1 MAGRRKIK
9 QELLWLNNFAFFP
22 LRERRKG
29 NKIVMSD
36 PNKLRLF
43 KSVSVIQTNVH
54 IFANIQPLSVCDVF
68 QETALPWAKTLA
80 SVFQNNPRVLTKG
93 KNFLAL
99 KITLAGTLQRRTKLA
114 RNIGEVTHGTITN
127 IRHSNTT
134 IFSDKNFA
142 TH

>member
-1 MAGRRKIK
+1 
-9 QELLWLNNFAFFP
+9 
-22 LRERRKG
+22 
-29 NKIVMSD
+29 MSD
-36 PNKLRLF
+36 PNKLRLC
-43 KSVSVIQTNVH
+43 KSVSVIQTHVH

-68 QETALPWAKTLA
+68 QETALPWAMTLA

-99 KITLAGTLQRRTKLA
+99 KITLARTLQGRTKLA